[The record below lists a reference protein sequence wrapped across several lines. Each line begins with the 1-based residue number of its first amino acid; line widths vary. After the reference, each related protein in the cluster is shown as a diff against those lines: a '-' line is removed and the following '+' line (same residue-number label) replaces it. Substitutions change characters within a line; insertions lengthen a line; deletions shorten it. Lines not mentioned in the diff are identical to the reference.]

1 VLARQRAAGGPD
13 PGEQAG
19 VGAGIGNVEAAAQH
33 DDGAPA
39 GVEGAGVGSRV
50 DADGSLAGLI
60 VLLDRVLPHATH
72 HRDTPLGGLLL

>member
-1 VLARQRAAGGPD
+1 VGG
-13 PGEQAG
+13 
-19 VGAGIGNVEAAAQH
+19 
-33 DDGAPA
+33 
-39 GVEGAGVGSRV
+39 RV